1 MYFLTQ
7 KNKYLYLLM
16 YLFYYSDHMPEE
28 ILQPIAKQTGESVMK
43 LEITTLIDII
53 AKDDTISDLHVSAG
67 DCVAYR
73 MNWDIVK
80 QKQFWI
86 VSTEFME
93 LFLKYLMQ
101 LDSDK
106 IAKFWAEK
114 DMDFSYIDKNSVSY
128 RVNAFM
134 KLGKIAVVMRKI
146 NADAKPLE
154 SLMYEDIATSLKNTI
169 LSRKTGLFLVTWPTG
184 SGKSTSLVAMLEH
197 LNHTVNAHMITIED
211 PIEFVFKPDKCLI
224 SQRELWWD
232 TRSFL
237 NALRSAM
244 REDPNI
250 VFVWEIR
257 DTETAEAALNLA
269 ETWHIVFSTLHTSS
283 ASSTINRYISLFP
296 PEIQSSVS
304 DRLADSLSGVLSQFL
319 VKSKDE
325 KWRIWLYELMLNTT
339 AIRNNIKKGDIR
351 GVDNI
356 IETSSSQGMVSMRS
370 YAQRLIAQWLIDENV
385 VSRLFL
391 WTTNV

>member
-1 MYFLTQ
+1 MWE
-7 KNKYLYLLM
+7 
-16 YLFYYSDHMPEE
+16 D
-28 ILQPIAKQTGESVMK
+28 ILQTQQPASSVPK
-43 LEITTLIDII
+43 LEITTLIDMM
-53 AKDDTISDLHVSAG
+53 AGNDAISDLHISA
-67 DCVAYR
+67 DDYVAYR
-73 MNWDIVK
+73 MNGDIVK
-80 QKQFWI
+80 QTQYGKI
-86 VSTEFME
+86 SNEFME
-93 LFLKYLMQ
+93 LFLKHLMQ
-101 LDSDK
+101 SDSDK
-106 IAKFWAEK
+106 IAKFWSEK
-114 DMDFSYIDKNSVSY
+114 DMDFAYIAKNGMSY

-134 KLGKIAVVMRKI
+134 KLSKVAVVMRKI
-146 NADAKPLE
+146 NAEARALE
-154 SLMYEDIATSLKNTI
+154 SLMYEDIATSLKNNI
-169 LSRKTGLFLVTWPTG
+169 LARKTWLFLVTWPTG

-197 LNHTVNAHMITIED
+197 LNHTANAHMITIED

-257 DTETAEAALNLA
+257 DMETAEAALNLA

-304 DRLADSLSGVLSQFL
+304 DRLADALSWVLSQFL

-325 KWRIWLYELMLNTT
+325 KSRIWLYEFMINNT
-339 AIRNNIKKGDIR
+339 AVRNNIKKWDIR
-351 GVDNI
+351 WVDNI
-356 IETSSSQGMVSMRS
+356 IETSSSQGMISMKS
-370 YAQRLIAQWLIDENV
+370 YAQRLVAQWLIDENKV
-385 VSRLFL
+385 DRLFL
-391 WTTNV
+391 WSNS